1 MVVKRE
7 PGQTPIVA
15 RKKVARSRPETLGD
29 RIGAVRTG
37 EGMSQGEFA
46 LALARAG
53 GRPPGEARTQSQI
66 SAMEH
71 GDSGVPVEV
80 VAAIGNMGYDL
91 EWLLY
96 GKSRSD
102 AAQGLLAGSPALLR
116 IMADLQRLGPAQQAF
131 VQQWLELYVQSLR
144 QDGNVETESWHSY
157 GNTPNTKSGR

>member
-29 RIGAVRTG
+29 RIRAVRTG

-66 SAMEH
+66 SAMIRSRA
-71 GDSGVPVEV
+71 GLPANRPC
-80 VAAIGNMGYDL
+80 AA
-91 EWLLY
+91 
-96 GKSRSD
+96 
-102 AAQGLLAGSPALLR
+102 
-116 IMADLQRLGPAQQAF
+116 
-131 VQQWLELYVQSLR
+131 SLR
-144 QDGNVETESWHSY
+144 LF
-157 GNTPNTKSGR
+157 P